1 MFLQKNHS
9 FTIRNLI
16 FFILIS
22 VFLSCTSNNQSI
34 EITPVV
40 SEYYKTYQINKNFER
55 FIDFY
60 AEEIELED
68 IINGDKIKG
77 KENLKKFFNW
87 NNPNLSRN
95 DSLALIIEDQ
105 IIDKN
110 KVVTKG
116 YFTSFKWNE
125 TQVEAMHFTSI
136 LYFNESKKIIRQV
149 DWINYPSSLVDYKN
163 RNNSNNWILNN

>member
-1 MFLQKNHS
+1 MFSQKNNSDS
-9 FTIRNLI
+9 FNLLFLI
-16 FFILIS
+16 FLIS
-22 VFLSCTSNNQSI
+22 FFLSCSSSKKNNELTQ
-34 EITPVV
+34 ITF
-40 SEYYKTYQINKNFER
+40 EYYNTYQKNKNLEK

-77 KENLKKFFNW
+77 KENLKNFLDW

-105 IIDKN
+105 IIDGN

-116 YFTSFKWNE
+116 FFTPFKWGE
-125 TQVEAMHFTSI
+125 LQVEAMHFTTI
-136 LYFNESKKIIRQV
+136 LFFNESKKIIKQV

-163 RNNSNNWILNN
+163 RKNSNNWIPK